1 MSIRSLMIAG
11 FCTIFL
17 LSGYNG
23 HRVGLT
29 FKPWG
34 YLIHADKSYRHGGAA
49 MQSGGGACDSCE
61 MGSIGAPVVSRYS
74 EPPPIKIIQ
83 QK

>member
-1 MSIRSLMIAG
+1 MSFRSLMIAG
-11 FCTIFL
+11 FCTILL
-17 LSGYNG
+17 LSGCNG

-49 MQSGGGACDSCE
+49 MQAGGARDSGE
-61 MGSIGAPVVSRYS
+61 MGSISAPVVSRYS

>member
-1 MSIRSLMIAG
+1 MKSFRALVITG

-17 LSGYNG
+17 LSGCNG
-23 HRVGLT
+23 HRLGFT

-34 YLIHADKSYRHGGAA
+34 YLIHADKNYRHGGAGQVDPA
-49 MQSGGGACDSCE
+49 STCE
-61 MGSIGAPVVSRYS
+61 CESSMMVPGNISRYS
-74 EPPPIKIIQ
+74 EPPQIKIIP

>member
-1 MSIRSLMIAG
+1 MSFRSLMIAG

-17 LSGYNG
+17 LSGCNG

-49 MQSGGGACDSCE
+49 MQSGNVPCDSCE
-61 MGSIGAPVVSRYS
+61 MGSISAPVVSRYS
-74 EPPPIKIIQ
+74 EPAPIKIIQ

>member
-1 MSIRSLMIAG
+1 MIAG
-11 FCTIFL
+11 FLTIFL
-17 LSGYNG
+17 LSGCNG

-34 YLIHADKSYRHGGAA
+34 YLIHADKNYRHGGAA
-49 MQSGGGACDSCE
+49 LRAGMGPDACDSCD
-61 MGSIGAPVVSRYS
+61 MGGVAAPVVTRYS
-74 EPPPIKIIQ
+74 EPPPIKIIP

>member
-11 FCTIFL
+11 C
-17 LSGYNG
+17 NG

-49 MQSGGGACDSCE
+49 MQSGGVPCDSCE
-61 MGSIGAPVVSRYS
+61 MGSISAPVVSRYS